1 MAELSDDE
9 ILEELGLDATPKK
22 ESKHSH
28 EQARVFAGFE
38 DIVRFVDE
46 HGCKPEHGEDR
57 DIFERLYAVRL
68 DRIRGNPTYRAL
80 VADLDKHGLL
90 AGAAD
95 DIQGELEDVD
105 DDALLEELGLAS
117 EAEDSITQLKYVK
130 PRAEVHAAEEV
141 ASRQPCKDFAHFK
154 PLFAE
159 VQTDLDTGRRETR
172 RLKAP
177 DEDASDEIKLDEI
190 KPGTFFV
197 VGGQIAYIA
206 ASSDEMRTRYDRRD
220 ARLRVIYDNGTEA
233 DLLMRSFQR
242 SLHRDPSARV
252 ITDLS
257 AGPLFAGTVDESDT
271 ESGTIYVLRSASD
284 HPLIA
289 ESREF
294 VHKIGVT
301 GGEVSKR
308 LTGAKDDPT
317 YLFADVE
324 IVATYK
330 LYNINRSKLENLLHR
345 IFAPARLD
353 LQMDDRFGRPVKPR
367 EWFLVPLSV
376 IDEVVSKVKDQT
388 ITEFSYDPQS
398 ASLVTRSRSSV
409 R

>member
-28 EQARVFAGFE
+28 EEARVIAGFE

-46 HGCKPEHGEDR
+46 HGRRPEHGEDR

-80 VADLDKHGLL
+80 VAHLDKHGLL

-95 DIQGELEDVD
+95 DIQVEPEDVD
-105 DDALLEELGLAS
+105 DDALLEELGLGG
-117 EAEDSITQLKYVK
+117 EAEDSITQLKHVK

-141 ASRQPCKDFAHFK
+141 ASRQPCKDFARFK

-159 VQTDLDTGRRETR
+159 VQNDLDTGRRETR

-177 DEDASDEIKLDEI
+177 NEDASDEIKLDEI
-190 KPGTFFV
+190 KPGAFFV

-206 ASSDEMRTRYDRRD
+206 ESSDEMRTRYDRRD

-257 AGPLFAGTVDESDT
+257 AGPLFAGTADESDT

-284 HPLIA
+284 HPLIV
-289 ESREF
+289 EGREF
-294 VHKIGVT
+294 IHKIGVT

-308 LTGAKDDPT
+308 ITNAKDDPT

-367 EWFLVPLSV
+367 EWFFVPLPV

-388 ITEFSYDPQS
+388 ITEFAYDPQS
-398 ASLVTRSRSSV
+398 ASLVRRSESAV

>member
-9 ILEELGLDATPKK
+9 ILEELGLDVAPKK

-28 EQARVFAGFE
+28 EEARVIAGFE

-57 DIFERLYAVRL
+57 DIFERLYVVRL
-68 DRIRGNPTYRAL
+68 DRIRGYPTYRAL
-80 VADLDKHGLL
+80 VAHLDKHGLL

-95 DIQGELEDVD
+95 DIQAEPEDVD
-105 DDALLEELGLAS
+105 DDALLEELGLAT

-141 ASRQPCKDFAHFK
+141 ASRQPCKDFARFK
-154 PLFAE
+154 PLFAD
-159 VQTDLDTGRRETR
+159 VQNDLDSGRRETR

-177 DEDASDEIKLDEI
+177 EEDASDEIKLDEI

-206 ASSDEMRTRYDRRD
+206 GSSGEMRTRYDRRD

-252 ITDLS
+252 ITDLN
-257 AGPLFAGTVDESDT
+257 AGPLFAGEADEDDA

-294 VHKIGVT
+294 IHKIGVT

-308 LTGAKDDPT
+308 ITGAKDDPT

-324 IVATYK
+324 VVATYK

-353 LQMDDRFGRPVKPR
+353 LQMDDRFGRPVKAR
-367 EWFLVPLSV
+367 EWFLVPLTV

-388 ITEFSYDPQS
+388 ITEFSYDPQT
-398 ASLVTRSRSSV
+398 ASLVKRPR
-409 R
+409 